1 MLSTGLVIYYI
12 QEYSAAKVS
21 KTKSI
26 LNKLSNEKKL
36 NLNVAIGDSLDNLA
50 ENLPVGTVVC
60 IDMSDAKDKS
70 AHVCLPMLT
79 THISLP
85 LKPGEIVWF
94 YKDTTSS
101 FDEATISAHPLL
113 ALNNYWLSRKVGSR
127 ISEDLSFSFASRDV
141 IISNN
146 SQDAKDKLEGIEN
159 TKTDDKKR
167 RKKIKEEED
176 KKIKLPD
183 YILSKTY
190 TDKYP
195 FLNSPEYLELYSNSK
210 KNQDVFP
217 TAVPRWNSKPFELS
231 LQGSNNSLV
240 NLTKSF
246 TTKEEYKSSGAI
258 DLVAGRHMIE
268 DYLEYSEEDFYTL
281 ENKIIDNEPD
291 EAKRKIDK
299 ISINTS
305 TSYLKTKNLNEDEEV
320 LKSQKAYFGE
330 EFKLE
335 NLNVEG
341 ENNFNNDASR
351 IYITEFDNLD
361 NNAYYNSSNISF
373 LDKVS
378 MSEGNEVEL
387 KLNKKDFFVD
397 VESVIGKNFPLT
409 KIKNS
414 KEVLPS
420 ILLKS
425 NDIRLIA
432 RKSVGEEK
440 KLEEGSIRLVKESNN
455 FYNSSCLLL
464 EKDGSIIL
472 DGSTIQV
479 GNFRKE
485 LERQN
490 IDAEDDEAVITM
502 AGKGNGLLIGYDPNF
517 SEPLVLGNTLEAMLK
532 EMMHININ
540 LIEEIKKLTDELATH
555 THVGIPMTGVSG
567 PPQVPVPYNNFSNV
581 EHDKIK
587 KRYEDLQAGLKE
599 MLSKFAKTSWCIIN
613 K

>member
-12 QEYSAAKVS
+12 QEYSSAEVF

-26 LNKLSNEKKL
+26 LSKLSNQKKL
-36 NLNVAIGDSLDNLA
+36 SLDVAVGNSLDNLA
-50 ENLPVGTVVC
+50 ENLPIGTVICV
-60 IDMSDAKDKS
+60 DMSDAKNKS

-94 YKDTTSS
+94 YKDTVSV
-101 FDEATISAHPLL
+101 FDEALTAAHPLL

-127 ISEDLSFSFASRDV
+127 ISEDLSFTFASRDL
-141 IISNN
+141 IISDN
-146 SQDAKDKLEGIEN
+146 SLEAEDRLNGVEN
-159 TKTDDKKR
+159 TKTNDKKR
-167 RKKIKEEED
+167 RKQIKKEED
-176 KKIKLPD
+176 KKIRLPD
-183 YILSKTY
+183 YSLSKTY

-210 KNQDVFP
+210 KDQDVFP

-246 TTKEEYKSSGAI
+246 TNKEEFKSSGAI

-268 DYLEYSEEDFYTL
+268 DYLEYDEDDFYTL
-281 ENKIIDNEPD
+281 ENKIVDNQPD
-291 EAKRKIDK
+291 ETKRKVDK
-299 ISINTS
+299 ISINKAL
-305 TSYLKTKNLNEDEEV
+305 SYLKTKNLSEDEEV

-330 EFKLE
+330 DFKLE
-335 NLNVEG
+335 NLNAEG
-341 ENNFNNDASR
+341 ENNFSNDASR

-361 NNAYYNSSNISF
+361 NSTYYNSSNISF
-373 LDKVS
+373 LDKVDTS
-378 MSEGNEVEL
+378 GSEVEL
-387 KLNKKDFFVD
+387 KLKQKDFLVD
-397 VESVIGKNFPLT
+397 EKSISGKNYSFV
-409 KIKNS
+409 KIKNN

-425 NDIRLIA
+425 NDIRLVS
-432 RKSVGEEK
+432 RKSIGEEK

-464 EKDGSIIL
+464 EKDGSVIL
-472 DGSTIQV
+472 DGSTIQI
-479 GNFRKE
+479 GNFQKE
-485 LERQN
+485 VQRQN
-490 IDAEDDEAVITM
+490 IDTEKDEDIKKM
-502 AGKGNGLLIGYDPNF
+502 SGKGNGLLIGYDPNF

-532 EMMHININ
+532 EMMHINIK

-555 THVGIPMTGVSG
+555 THLGIPITGISG
-567 PPQVPVPYNNFSNV
+567 PPQVPVPYTTFSNV

-599 MLSKFAKTSWCIIN
+599 MLSKFAKTS
-613 K
+613 